1 MYGYVD
7 QLAPDGQPAKL
18 IVLRNAH
25 GCEVTFMDWGAT
37 WLSCLVPIDQHSA
50 REVLLR
56 SPNLKQHLRQK
67 AYLGGTVG
75 RYANRI
81 HNATY
86 VEFAG
91 TKSTPVALSANDDG
105 NSLHGGPCGFDARRW
120 QVESFSSSKVV
131 FGLVSEDGDQ
141 GFPGRLEVRA
151 CYELSNDNAV
161 TASFEATTDKPCPVN
176 LTNHAY
182 FNLAARHDS
191 VLTHQLDIQAA
202 QYLPVLESGVP
213 VAGLSPVV
221 GTRFDFRVSRSISEQ
236 ESGAEYDH
244 AFLLDTGLIT
254 AGKPIARLLAPDRR
268 LQLEIATTKPAL
280 QVYTG
285 NGLDGTLGV
294 TGEPYSAHAG
304 IALETEFLPD
314 SPNHPEW
321 PHASSILLPGQT
333 YAHQTTFLF
342 TPLT

>member
-151 CYELSNDNAV
+151 CYELGNDNSI
-161 TASFEATTDKPCPVN
+161 TASFKATTDKPCPVN

-182 FNLAARHDS
+182 FNLASSHSS
-191 VLTHQLDIQAA
+191 VLTHELQIKAGHYLLVLDSGR
-202 QYLPVLESGVP
+202 LEAELAP
-213 VAGLSPVV
+213 VAG
-221 GTRFDFRVSRSISEQ
+221 TDFDFRVGKVLGRQ
-236 ESGAEYDH
+236 GRDAGYDH
-244 AFLLDTGLIT
+244 AFFLDTASTDGRQPVAYLV
-254 AGKPIARLLAPDRR
+254 APDRR
-268 LQLEIATTKPAL
+268 LQMTIATTKPAL

-285 NGLDGTLGV
+285 SILRGTLGAS
-294 TGEPYSAHAG
+294 GQRYAAHAG

-314 SPNHPEW
+314 APNHPEW
-321 PHASSILLPGQT
+321 PQPSSILLPGQT

-342 TPLT
+342 TSLT